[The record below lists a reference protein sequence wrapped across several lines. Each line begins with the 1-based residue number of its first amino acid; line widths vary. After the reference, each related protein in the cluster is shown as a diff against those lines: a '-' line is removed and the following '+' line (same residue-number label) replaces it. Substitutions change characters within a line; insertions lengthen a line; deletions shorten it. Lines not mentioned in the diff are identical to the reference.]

1 MNEQSENMTDKELE
15 VKVYQLG
22 NEIMELCDEME
33 QKGLDDDIAIAEAGL
48 EQAIKDI
55 EDACTEFDKKM
66 EQIEKEFARCTFV
79 QKPAVRIAA
88 DAARLRVLSRVPI

>member
-1 MNEQSENMTDKELE
+1 MSKSNQMTDVQIEA
-15 VKVYQLG
+15 KVDQLG

-33 QKGLDDDIAIAEAGL
+33 QKGLDDDIAIAEASL

-66 EQIEKEFARCTFV
+66 EQLEKEFAE
-79 QKPAVRIAA
+79 
-88 DAARLRVLSRVPI
+88 DAEK

>member
-15 VKVYQLG
+15 VKVDQLG

-33 QKGLDDDIAIAEAGL
+33 QKGLDDDIAIAEAGM
-48 EQAIKDI
+48 EQAIKDL

-66 EQIEKEFARCTFV
+66 EQLEKEFAEDE
-79 QKPAVRIAA
+79 KK
-88 DAARLRVLSRVPI
+88 

>member
-33 QKGLDDDIAIAEAGL
+33 QKGLDDDIAIAEAGM
-48 EQAIKDI
+48 EQAIKDL
-55 EDACTEFDKKM
+55 EDACAEFDKEM
-66 EQIEKEFARCTFV
+66 EQIEKEFAEDEE
-79 QKPAVRIAA
+79 K
-88 DAARLRVLSRVPI
+88 

>member
-1 MNEQSENMTDKELE
+1 MTDVQIEA
-15 VKVYQLG
+15 KVDQLG

-66 EQIEKEFARCTFV
+66 EQIEKEFAE
-79 QKPAVRIAA
+79 
-88 DAARLRVLSRVPI
+88 DAEK

>member
-1 MNEQSENMTDKELE
+1 MSKSNQMTDVQIEA
-15 VKVYQLG
+15 KVDQLG

-33 QKGLDDDIAIAEAGL
+33 QKGLDDDIAIAEASL

-66 EQIEKEFARCTFV
+66 EQIEKEFAE
-79 QKPAVRIAA
+79 
-88 DAARLRVLSRVPI
+88 DAEK